1 MQRTIFVQD
10 VYIMKANQL
19 FKDNKVVARVR
30 KESIIKTLQDLRAL
44 AYASLGRLLVDYEG
58 AELIRK

>member
-1 MQRTIFVQD
+1 
-10 VYIMKANQL
+10 MKANQL
-19 FKDNKVVARVR
+19 FKNNKVVARVK
-30 KESIIKTLQDLRAL
+30 KESMIKTLQDLRAL